1 MIYQQTT
8 QFPNALVDTHLP
20 NLTESE
26 VKMIL
31 VILRQTNG
39 WVDKTTGGRKSRDW
53 ISHGQFMKKT
63 GLCRRVISK
72 SLQSLVEKDLI
83 QITCRYGN
91 LLHRP
96 EDRKG
101 VTRMYYSFQAE
112 PTKPQAQPMRMY
124 RVKQIGEIV
133 SQAQYLP
140 FAKA

>member
-8 QFPNALVDTHLP
+8 QFPNVLVDTHLP

-26 VKMIL
+26 IKMIL

-39 WVDKTTGGRKSRDW
+39 WVDKKTGGRKTRDW

-91 LLHRP
+91 SLHRA

-101 VTRMYYSFQAE
+101 VARLFYSFQAE
-112 PTKPQAQPMRMY
+112 SVRPKIQTLRMFG
-124 RVKQIGEIV
+124 VKHIGQIIER
-133 SQAQYLP
+133 SKYQSL
-140 FAKA
+140 FA